1 MKNLF
6 KIALFVVAV
15 FMVSPSFAQTQK
27 KDTSF
32 LKKAGNTAKKVGHK
46 TGEVATTV
54 GHKTAEVA
62 SKGAAG
68 VADKKY
74 ADKVGPHGQT
84 IYIDKNSKYFYVNK
98 KGKHVYISKAK
109 LKDKPVEKK

>member
-6 KIALFVVAV
+6 KIALFAAGT
-15 FMVSPSFAQTQK
+15 FMISPAFAQTH
-27 KDTSF
+27 KDSSF
-32 LKKAGNTAKKVGHK
+32 LKRTGHTAKKVGHK
-46 TGEVATTV
+46 TGEVATGV

-74 ADKVGPHGQT
+74 ADKVGPGGQT

-98 KGKHVYISKAK
+98 KGKHVYVSKAK
-109 LKDKPVEKK
+109 LKDKPAN

>member
-6 KIALFVVAV
+6 KITLLAACV
-15 FMVSPSFAQTQK
+15 FMISPAFSQTKTK

-32 LKKAGNTAKKVGHK
+32 FKKVGDK
-46 TGEVATTV
+46 TGKVATSV
-54 GHKTAEVA
+54 GHKTAEIA
-62 SKGAAG
+62 SKGAAA

-74 ADKVGPHGQT
+74 ADKVGPRGQT

-98 KGKHVYISKAK
+98 KGKHIYISKSK

>member
-1 MKNLF
+1 MKNLI
-6 KIALFVVAV
+6 KIALFAAGTLAIT
-15 FMVSPSFAQTQK
+15 PAFAQTK

-46 TGEVATTV
+46 TGEVATKV

-62 SKGAAG
+62 SKGAAK
-68 VADKKY
+68 VADKEY
-74 ADKVGPHGQT
+74 ADKVGPSGQT

-98 KGKHVYISKAK
+98 KGKHVYVSKAR
-109 LKDKPVEKK
+109 LKDKPEKK